1 MIISEAEEK
10 IMRDM
15 ILNYLELMELEQ
27 KVISVSGYSLET
39 LYKMFLAGYEMTNS
53 SEKKERD

>member
-1 MIISEAEEK
+1 MIISETEEK

-39 LYKMFLAGYEMTNS
+39 LYEMFLSGYEM
-53 SEKKERD
+53 KKERD